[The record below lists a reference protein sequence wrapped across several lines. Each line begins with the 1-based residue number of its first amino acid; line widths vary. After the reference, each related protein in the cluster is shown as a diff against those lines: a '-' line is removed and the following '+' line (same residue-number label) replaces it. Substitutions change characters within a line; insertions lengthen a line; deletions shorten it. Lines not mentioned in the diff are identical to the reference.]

1 VNYYYDVVLNFDL
14 ENVWQFYEWEEDDYF
29 TYVKKIP
36 LFRVEHEVL
45 RDFLN
50 YHIRVSNSFVL
61 EIAHKTVVRNS
72 SEDIYGAF
80 LMSDSKNTL
89 AVLLNEQGD
98 VLALS
103 KLMIADDNN
112 VNEFLYTVK
121 KTVIPYEKKEIRNQ
135 RTVMRQEEKVKKFI
149 SIELNT
155 LLEEKN
161 MEKLRY
167 LYYEWFGIFE
177 SDLEK
182 MIQDMSLE
190 LKNEYSLKIH
200 EIAKLIKMSY
210 KERL

>member
-167 LYYEWFGIFE
+167 LYYEWFQEEKE
-177 SDLEK
+177 SMVE
-182 MIQDMSLE
+182 MYQDMVRK
-190 LKNEYSLKIH
+190 LKAPMDDLMLQIFYFIRL
-200 EIAKLIKMSY
+200 SY
-210 KERL
+210 HQV